1 MAVEQDKAQVY
12 PPEPDDLLEYL
23 PGVDCGSCGYPGCAE
38 FAEAVLAREAPATAC
53 TELQEDEAR
62 VLAATAGLD
71 WDPIPF
77 DVMMEQTPCELVEIN
92 GPGPGAPLVVT
103 GNFRETVRILTEILG
118 RTGSRVFL
126 LPTCTNGYSVDNA
139 VHERMFNA
147 TEVLRAMRETEV
159 EHRLERP
166 VMIIP
171 GLASPERNRIR
182 QMTRW
187 EVVVGPV
194 SGFLLPLFLLHN
206 RDLWS

>member
-1 MAVEQDKAQVY
+1 MAVDQEMADVY
-12 PPEPDDLLEYL
+12 PPEPEGLLEYL
-23 PGVDCGSCGYPGCAE
+23 PGTDCGRCGCPGCE
-38 FAEAVLAREAPATAC
+38 GFAGAVLARQAPAAAC
-53 TELQEDEAR
+53 PELGAEEVR
-62 VLAATAGLD
+62 VLAATAELD
-71 WDPIPF
+71 WAPIPY
-77 DVMMEQTPCELVEIN
+77 DVMMEQAPCEIVEIN

-139 VHERMFNA
+139 VHERMFRA
-147 TEVLRAMRETEV
+147 GEVLRAMKETEV
-159 EHRLERP
+159 ERRLERP

-187 EVVVGPV
+187 EVVVGPE
-194 SGFLLPLFLLHN
+194 SGFLLPLFLLEN
-206 RDLWS
+206 RQLWS